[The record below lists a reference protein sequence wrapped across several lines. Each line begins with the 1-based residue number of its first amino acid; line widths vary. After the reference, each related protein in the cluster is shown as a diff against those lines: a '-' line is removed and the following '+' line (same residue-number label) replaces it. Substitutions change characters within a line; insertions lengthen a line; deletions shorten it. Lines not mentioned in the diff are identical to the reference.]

1 MLYFLYGS
9 DKDKARQKAADLVAA
24 LQKKKP
30 DASFFKLTRDN
41 WNEGSFEEYIG
52 GQGLFENKYIVL
64 ADGLFEDKANK
75 EFIVKRLSDL
85 HESQNVFIFREGELD
100 KATLTK
106 VEKNSEKVQEFA
118 LKETGEV
125 KDEFKI
131 FTLTDALGR
140 RDRKSLW
147 MLYQGAKNADV
158 EDEQIHG
165 ILFWQIKNMLLAQK
179 SKTAKEA
186 GLNPFV
192 FSKAQGFGKNY
203 RDGEL
208 SKMSSQLI
216 HLYHDA
222 RKGIHDLDVA
232 LEKWILGI

>member
-30 DASFFKLTRDN
+30 DASFFKLTLEN
-41 WNEGSFEEYIG
+41 WSEGSFEEYIG

-64 ADGLFEDKANK
+64 ADGLMEDKPTK
-75 EFIVKRLSDL
+75 EFISKRLKDL

-106 VEKNSEKVQEFA
+106 AEKNSEKVQEFA
-118 LKETGEV
+118 LKGVEE
-125 KDEFKI
+125 KKEEFKI
-131 FTLTDALGR
+131 FVLTDALGR
-140 RDRKSLW
+140 RDKKALW
-147 MLYQGAKNADV
+147 ILYHEAKNANV

-165 ILFWQIKNMLLAQK
+165 ILFWQVKNMLLAQK
-179 SKTAKEA
+179 TGSAKEA

-192 FSKAQGFGKNY
+192 YSKSQGFGRNFKE
-203 RDGEL
+203 GEL
-208 SKMSSQLI
+208 SKLSSQLV

-232 LEKWILGI
+232 LEKWILSV